1 MEAQELAELIQ
12 GLRLRRTDT
21 AQVEAKSAVRGLPK
35 NLVHSLSAFSNTA
48 GGTVILGIDEEA
60 GFVPAEGF
68 NANSIADALAEACS
82 EKMVPPVRATI
93 SIEEFEGAQ
102 VVVAYVPELA
112 ISEKPCYI
120 ATVGKYAGSYFRG
133 HDGDRLLKPYEI
145 DRLEENKYQP
155 AWDLE
160 PVREAGL
167 DDLDPDLVVKI
178 LERERTIHAEV
189 FGKLS
194 DEKAMKSLRMVVE
207 DEGGKLRPT
216 LAGLLAAGIYPQ
228 QFFPRLNVTFAAYT
242 GTDRSSDSRGQRFVD
257 TASFIGPIPTLVYE
271 TVQAVARNTRLG
283 GVVKGAFRKDLPDY
297 PPVAVREAITN
308 ALMHRDYSPQARGSQ
323 VQVDLFVDRLEIT
336 NPGGLYG
343 AVTIESLGKYGIS
356 STRNQH
362 LSALLE
368 VTPSRV
374 AGRGFV
380 ADNRGTGYAEIIDE
394 LARELLPP
402 PTPRD
407 SLTSFS
413 LTFLRRAMTV
423 PERAAATFGGNKELI
438 ISYLREHYSATS
450 RELAAAA
457 GLSQNGVRKIL
468 NQLIEEGMVERMEA
482 LRSPK
487 QRYRLVESIQ

>member
-1 MEAQELAELIQ
+1 METGNYARLSPDCL
-12 GLRLRRTDT
+12 LRVSTRSNSSLDSTSHLRHTPARIDL
-21 AQVEAKSAVRGLPK
+21 QIRGGSASSIPHRSSVRSQRWCTRRCKLW
-35 NLVHSLSAFSNTA
+35 
-48 GGTVILGIDEEA
+48 
-60 GFVPAEGF
+60 
-68 NANSIADALAEACS
+68 
-82 EKMVPPVRATI
+82 
-93 SIEEFEGAQ
+93 
-102 VVVAYVPELA
+102 LA
-112 ISEKPCYI
+112 IPGWE
-120 ATVGKYAGSYFRG
+120 
-133 HDGDRLLKPYEI
+133 
-145 DRLEENKYQP
+145 
-155 AWDLE
+155 
-160 PVREAGL
+160 
-167 DDLDPDLVVKI
+167 
-178 LERERTIHAEV
+178 
-189 FGKLS
+189 
-194 DEKAMKSLRMVVE
+194 
-207 DEGGKLRPT
+207 
-216 LAGLLAAGIYPQ
+216 
-228 QFFPRLNVTFAAYT
+228 
-242 GTDRSSDSRGQRFVD
+242 
-257 TASFIGPIPTLVYE
+257 
-271 TVQAVARNTRLG
+271 

-323 VQVDLFVDRLEIT
+323 VRVDLFVDRLEIT

-380 ADNRGTGYAEIIDE
+380 ADNRGTGYTEIIDE

-413 LTFLRRAMTV
+413 LTFLRRAMTE

-438 ISYLREHYSATS
+438 IRYLREHYSATS